1 MKWHPFIYNGLRT
14 NIEFNE
20 LGQVKRHPT
29 EWMKIKRKEKIVK
42 LKTNNRGY
50 QTLFFM
56 TEDRKEQQML
66 LHQALAI
73 VFFGHKPNF
82 DNKVVDHIDGDKM
95 NNKIE
100 NLQIISQR
108 QNAVKYCIDKKELP
122 TGVFYF
128 KAKDKIRYRSYIYYN
143 KKQRYLGY
151 FDTIEDASEK
161 YQDALNAIHNNLF
174 LNPILQ

>member
-14 NIEFNE
+14 NIEFNI
-20 LGQVKRHPT
+20 LGQAKRYPT
-29 EWMKIKRKEKIVK
+29 EWMIVKRKEKIVK

-56 TEDRKEQQML
+56 TEDRKEHYIS

-73 VFFGHKPNF
+73 VFLGHKPNAY
-82 DNKVVDHIDGDKM
+82 DKVVDHIDNDKL

-108 QNAVKYCIDKKELP
+108 ENAVKYCIDKKDLP

-128 KAKDKIRYRSYIYYN
+128 KSKNKLRYRSYIYY
-143 KKQRYLGY
+143 KGKQRFLGY
-151 FDTIEDASEK
+151 FDSINDASDK
-161 YQDALNAIHNNLF
+161 YANALNSILNNTF
-174 LNPILQ
+174 LNPVSI

>member
-14 NIEFNE
+14 NIQFNE
-20 LGQVKRHPT
+20 LGEVKRHPT

-42 LKTNNRGY
+42 LKINNRGY

-73 VFFGHKPNF
+73 VFFGHKPNSY
-82 DNKVVDHIDGDKM
+82 NKVVDHIDGDKM

-100 NLQIISQR
+100 NLQIIPQR
-108 QNAVKYCIDKKELP
+108 ENVVKYCIDKKELP

-128 KAKDKIRYRSYIYYN
+128 KCKDKIRYRSYIYYN

-161 YQDALNAIHNNLF
+161 YQDALNAIQNNIF
-174 LNPILQ
+174 INPILQ